1 MVFAGEGA
9 ISASGAVTETIT
21 EKGKRVAK
29 EILFRNKSILFTLG
43 VFGLLF
49 IIVAT
54 SLFSCSA
61 SIQGGGTL
69 IRVTSYVSTDEDN
82 HEAENIYSALEEALN
97 RQINN
102 MESTHS
108 GYDEYNYQIDE
119 IGHNPYHLISYLT
132 AKYGVWT
139 IDDVTSASVLV
150 PGRQRTARCSLERSV
165 LFALPFLNSLGSCR
179 TLSLGVPMR
188 I

>member
-1 MVFAGEGA
+1 MVSAGEGA
-9 ISASGAVTETIT
+9 ISASGAVNETIT

-139 IDDVTSASVLV
+139 IDDVRDAL
-150 PGRQRTARCSLERSV
+150 QD
-165 LFALPFLNSLGSCR
+165 LFE
-179 TLSLGVPMR
+179 
-188 I
+188 

>member
-1 MVFAGEGA
+1 MVSAGEGA

-102 MESTHS
+102 MESIHS

-139 IDDVTSASVLV
+139 IDDVRDAL
-150 PGRQRTARCSLERSV
+150 QD
-165 LFALPFLNSLGSCR
+165 LFE
-179 TLSLGVPMR
+179 
-188 I
+188 